1 MKPSIHLSRAKGY
14 RELGMY
20 DQSFL
25 ELEEIM
31 GEERLSYEVLEAKYL
46 ACKGAKEWEHAEA
59 HANLIRV
66 HHPNRVDGWIM
77 LAECLSELSG
87 AEKAVEALLL
97 DEERFKESARYVY
110 AIGRYYALANEIQR
124 AREYVRRA
132 IKMDGSLRSE
142 FIEDSAFD
150 GVWDSF

>member
-1 MKPSIHLSRAKGY
+1 MKTSVHLSRAKGY
-14 RELGMY
+14 LELGMY

-87 AEKAVEALLL
+87 AEKAVETLLL

-110 AIGRYYALANEIQR
+110 AIGRYYALAQEIQR
-124 AREYVRRA
+124 AKEYTRRA
-132 IKMDGSLRSE
+132 IKMDGSLRAE

>member
-1 MKPSIHLSRAKGY
+1 ML
-14 RELGMY
+14 

-25 ELEEIM
+25 ELEEIQ
-31 GEERLSYEVLEAKYL
+31 GDERLSYEVLEAKFL
-46 ACKGAKEWEHAEA
+46 ACKGAKKWEHAEA

-66 HHPNRVDGWIM
+66 HHPYRVDGWIM
-77 LAECLSELSG
+77 LAESLHELHG
-87 AEKAVEALLL
+87 AEKTVETLLL

-124 AREYVRRA
+124 ARGYIRRA

-142 FIEDSAFD
+142 FIEDSGFD
-150 GVWDSF
+150 AVWNIF

>member
-1 MKPSIHLSRAKGY
+1 
-14 RELGMY
+14 MY

-31 GEERLSYEVLEAKYL
+31 GDERLSYEVLEAKFL
-46 ACKGAKEWEHAEA
+46 ACKGAKKWEHTEV

-66 HHPNRVDGWIM
+66 HHPYRVDGWIM
-77 LAECLSELSG
+77 LAESLHELHG
-87 AEKAVEALLL
+87 AEKAVETLLL
-97 DEERFKESARYVY
+97 DEERFKESARYIY
-110 AIGRYYALANEIQR
+110 AIGRYYALANEVQR

-132 IKMDGSLRSE
+132 IKMDGSLRAE

-150 GVWDSF
+150 AVWDSF

>member
-1 MKPSIHLSRAKGY
+1 MKPSVHLSRAKGY

-97 DEERFKESARYVY
+97 DEERFSKSARYVY

>member
-1 MKPSIHLSRAKGY
+1 LKTSVHLSRAKGY

-87 AEKAVEALLL
+87 AEKAVEILLL
-97 DEERFKESARYVY
+97 DEKRFDESARYVY
-110 AIGRYYALANEIQR
+110 AIGRYYALANEVQR
-124 AREYVRRA
+124 AREYVRKPVR
-132 IKMDGSLRSE
+132 KWFGGGMGNLLYL
-142 FIEDSAFD
+142 F
-150 GVWDSF
+150 G

>member
-1 MKPSIHLSRAKGY
+1 MKPSVHLSRAKGY

-87 AEKAVEALLL
+87 AEKAVETLLL

-110 AIGRYYALANEIQR
+110 AIGRYYALANEVER

-150 GVWDSF
+150 AVWDSF

>member
-1 MKPSIHLSRAKGY
+1 
-14 RELGMY
+14 MY

-31 GEERLSYEVLEAKYL
+31 GDEKWSFEVLESKFL
-46 ACKGAKEWEHAEA
+46 TCKGAKKWEHAEA
-59 HANLIRV
+59 YSNGMRI
-66 HHPNRVDGWIM
+66 HHPNRIDGRINK
-77 LAECLSELSG
+77 AECLCELHG
-87 AEKAVEALLL
+87 AEKAVETLLL

-124 AREYVRRA
+124 ARDYIRRA
-132 IKMDGSLRSE
+132 IKMNGSLRSE

-150 GVWDSF
+150 SVWDSF